1 MRRAG
6 TGISATACLALASPA
21 VAGEPPASAPSAAPA
36 SKAPEPVAA
45 RVVWSQFADL
55 PVAGDANPVLRYGG
69 KIDAYVDIKGTAI
82 GADSSWKL
90 HVHPEFRYGKSA
102 NGLVGLLPSNTEL
115 FYPADAGEEF
125 DLSINLTKTWAGGT
139 RLTVGK
145 VNVLDLAAK
154 LPVIGGG
161 GHEGFQNLGLA
172 LPPSAVVPGSLTGAM
187 LAVPTKKAL
196 FRLWV
201 FDPETQSQRSGLE
214 DPFSEGVGFL
224 GSVTFPV
231 KVAGRRGYYALK
243 LAGSTRDS
251 IADALPAALVP
262 APGSSFGRR
271 KGEISAVLAAYQYIA
286 EYPEHPGSGIGVF
299 AQVYLSN
306 GDPTFLDRSG
316 FIGISGN
323 PRARPQ
329 DRFGLTYFRYSLTDG
344 LIDTL
349 ASRVALEDEEGIEA
363 FYTLEVAE
371 PLRVTADVQI
381 VDPAIAARDL
391 GVIGSLRFTAT
402 F

>member
-1 MRRAG
+1 M
-6 TGISATACLALASPA
+6 
-21 VAGEPPASAPSAAPA
+21 
-36 SKAPEPVAA
+36 
-45 RVVWSQFADL
+45 
-55 PVAGDANPVLRYGG
+55 
-69 KIDAYVDIKGTAI
+69 
-82 GADSSWKL
+82 
-90 HVHPEFRYGKSA
+90 
-102 NGLVGLLPSNTEL
+102 
-115 FYPADAGEEF
+115 
-125 DLSINLTKTWAGGT
+125 
-139 RLTVGK
+139 
-145 VNVLDLAAK
+145 
-154 LPVIGGG
+154 
-161 GHEGFQNLGLA
+161 
-172 LPPSAVVPGSLTGAM
+172 
-187 LAVPTKKAL
+187 PTKKAL

-271 KGEISAVLAAYQYIA
+271 KGEISAVLAAYQYLA

-349 ASRVALEDEEGIEA
+349 ASRVALED
-363 FYTLEVAE
+363 
-371 PLRVTADVQI
+371 
-381 VDPAIAARDL
+381 
-391 GVIGSLRFTAT
+391 
-402 F
+402 